1 MHCEKNLNTVKKHL
15 KSFEQLIKKEN
26 KMKRYLFAAALA
38 CTFGVSYAQK
48 AELAEAQKALDKK
61 DYASALSYVG
71 KADAIIKQNESSVPA
86 EQKAQA
92 MYIKGIVALAQAGNN
107 TEAAADAIKQLAEVV
122 KFESA
127 KDYSARNNETK
138 KNETFAS
145 QADLDKAMISGK
157 YSKPKVAD
165 RVATYTPAIK
175 QALNTAGADLYQK
188 AVDAFNAKK
197 YEDAAKLFDVTYLA
211 QEQYAPKADT
221 ALYNNAAISMLQAH
235 KYDEAAEYYKKL
247 IDMGYTGIET
257 VYEATDVLSGKRQIY
272 PSKKDLDTQVKLKL
286 ATDPTTRV
294 EPSKEPEIY
303 LTFIQIL
310 FQQEKWA
317 DVVEYARKARAKFP
331 QDKNYLMI
339 EGQVYYDN
347 KQFDKYLEL
356 LKEGEKLYPEDA
368 DIQYNMGYI
377 YSELKDKDN
386 AKLHY
391 EKALE
396 KDPKYANAYI
406 NLASMVLDKEQQINE
421 EIDKLPYTLN
431 AAQKKQYD
439 QLRAQKDEIYK
450 EAVKVLERGYQN
462 VPDNTVIVQTLRNLY
477 NNLGD
482 EANAKKFSDLTKSL
496 LGE

>member
-1 MHCEKNLNTVKKHL
+1 M
-15 KSFEQLIKKEN
+15 
-26 KMKRYLFAAALA
+26 
-38 CTFGVSYAQK
+38 
-48 AELAEAQKALDKK
+48 D
-61 DYASALSYVG
+61 
-71 KADAIIKQNESSVPA
+71 
-86 EQKAQA
+86 
-92 MYIKGIVALAQAGNN
+92 
-107 TEAAADAIKQLAEVV
+107 
-122 KFESA
+122 
-127 KDYSARNNETK
+127 
-138 KNETFAS
+138 
-145 QADLDKAMISGK
+145 
-157 YSKPKVAD
+157 
-165 RVATYTPAIK
+165 
-175 QALNTAGADLYQK
+175 
-188 AVDAFNAKK
+188 
-197 YEDAAKLFDVTYLA
+197 
-211 QEQYAPKADT
+211 
-221 ALYNNAAISMLQAH
+221 
-235 KYDEAAEYYKKL
+235 
-247 IDMGYTGIET
+247 
-257 VYEATDVLSGKRQIY
+257 
-272 PSKKDLDTQVKLKL
+272 
-286 ATDPTTRV
+286 
-294 EPSKEPEIY
+294 
-303 LTFIQIL
+303 
-310 FQQEKWA
+310 
-317 DVVEYARKARAKFP
+317 YARKARAKFP

-377 YSELKDKDN
+377 YGELKDKDN

-421 EIDKLPYTLN
+421 EIDKLPFSLN